1 MASRSA
7 PLRSTAGRNSRK
19 RPPLEPEQV
28 QRAQTFARRVF
39 DGTDKILGGQ
49 HTPAPVAHNSGPQY
63 WSAGTFVDGDLE
75 YTVQVLVTRRR
86 DSLNPNLL
94 P

>member
-1 MASRSA
+1 MPARSA

-19 RPPLEPEQV
+19 RPPLDPEQIE
-28 QRAQTFARRVF
+28 RAQTFARRVLN
-39 DGTDKILGGQ
+39 GTSKILGGENA
-49 HTPAPVAHNSGPQY
+49 PAPVAHASGPQY
-63 WSAGTFVDGDLE
+63 WSVGTYVDGDLE

>member
-1 MASRSA
+1 MSGRTV
-7 PLRSTAGRNSRK
+7 PLRSSAGRNSRK
-19 RPPLEPEQV
+19 RPPLDPDQV
-28 QRAQTFARRVF
+28 ARAQQFARRVLA
-39 DGTDKILGGQ
+39 GTNKILGRD

-63 WSAGTFVDGDLE
+63 MSVGTFVDDELE